1 MERGMGRKELAS
13 KCWDAANGVTA
24 FACAQMVAFLLSL
37 LSHEVQLT
45 VKDASN
51 RDMILISVVAF
62 WLLYSG
68 CIRMVSNAG
77 FRLLEHPESLVI
89 RAWKQALWGRL
100 AIVFIFSA
108 LSFVSPLVP

>member
-37 LSHEVQLT
+37 LSQEVQAT
-45 VKDASN
+45 VKLE
-51 RDMILISVVAF
+51 RDVILGFVVVF

-68 CIRMVSNAG
+68 CILAVSNAG
-77 FRLLEHPESLVI
+77 LRLLEHPDSFVK

-100 AIVFIFSA
+100 GIVLIFSA
-108 LSFVSPLVP
+108 LSFGSLLV